1 KSHEVGGR
9 DGLHALHV
17 LSDLPLSAGN
27 LRLRG
32 IRVAGDAPV
41 GTEVENAGQADAL
54 RIGYGSDRR
63 RPPALRRE
71 VLSDRHSLP
80 RLRRG
85 IAVSVSVGGHVS
97 VDERTGR
104 NRLGAA
110 FRIPHPGFLGGR
122 GVPGHGGSR
131 LCLRLAEG
139 GVPMAVSGL
148 TESVMVTQ
156 LDKLAN

>member
-1 KSHEVGGR
+1 MEASPVLDAASRFLFELHCEKSHEVGGR

-80 RLRRG
+80 
-85 IAVSVSVGGHVS
+85 
-97 VDERTGR
+97 
-104 NRLGAA
+104 
-110 FRIPHPGFLGGR
+110 
-122 GVPGHGGSR
+122 
-131 LCLRLAEG
+131 
-139 GVPMAVSGL
+139 
-148 TESVMVTQ
+148 
-156 LDKLAN
+156 